1 MKIAI
6 SISLVILFIVYVIL
20 NTIIEYFKY
29 KFKDLMDDEDEED
42 Y

>member
-1 MKIAI
+1 MKIVI

-20 NTIIEYFKY
+20 NAIIEYFKY